1 MLLIKV
7 LLRKKKKK
15 RVAFLHSKLRVL
27 PICSQKKPLINLCQK
42 LSENFY
48 PSTRCILDCTEIFIE
63 MPTSYRCQSATFSK
77 YKHHN
82 TAKTLIGIALS
93 GSVTFASEMTKDS
106 RISNLL
112 EPGDS
117 IMAGKGIDI
126 DDLPEGIKFNITL
139 FLRGNTQ
146 PELKDELQTRRTASV
161 CVHLERAIAQIKNYR
176 ILQSLFQLSMVFDFN
191 KTWVICSY
199 LVNLLP
205 PLIAEKN

>member
-1 MLLIKV
+1 
-7 LLRKKKKK
+7 
-15 RVAFLHSKLRVL
+15 
-27 PICSQKKPLINLCQK
+27 
-42 LSENFY
+42 
-48 PSTRCILDCTEIFIE
+48 
-63 MPTSYRCQSATFSK
+63 MPTSYRSQSATFSK

-205 PLIAEKN
+205 PLVAEKN